1 MEQIRHPIGDAEY
14 RCAFDTLRG
23 FKTLFWWLLLILI
36 VLDLAALA
44 VVAFLP
50 AYRDAIESPSE
61 AAQVAPDA
69 PADADEAET
78 PDDDLMALDD
88 DDEPAD
94 DAAAATRGAGVAQDL
109 PRPGATYRTVHNLM
123 LVLLPVFRFV
133 ALVAALLLALTL
145 LIELIVSLT
154 GQLGGAGSFAGAF
167 VWSALLAL
175 LFIPWD
181 RALLGPWIP
190 PSVMYYGPD
199 LVPDTRAIVWNR
211 PANIDWESTVLYWVR
226 YVAYPAVAI
235 LILIV
240 IQAKFSRGRKRIV
253 YVEPRPV
260 AAPGRPTA

>member
-14 RCAFDTLRG
+14 RSAFDTLRG
-23 FKTLFWWLLLILI
+23 FKNLFWWLLLILI

-61 AAQVAPDA
+61 AAQVVPDA
-69 PADADEAET
+69 AAPEDADEADALE
-78 PDDDLMALDD
+78 DDLIALD

-94 DAAAATRGAGVAQDL
+94 DATPPSGVAQDL
-109 PRPGATYRTVHNLM
+109 PRPGATYRTLHNVM

-133 ALVAALLLALTL
+133 ALVAALLLTLTL
-145 LIELIVSLT
+145 LIELMVSLT

-199 LVPDTRAIVWNR
+199 LVPDTSAIVWNR
-211 PANIDWESTVLYWVR
+211 PANIDWEPTILYWVR
-226 YVAYPAVAI
+226 YVAYPVVAI